1 MLNKDEKL
9 SFRLSADLKEKILNH
24 SMEKEISI
32 SKFLEQVLEDYFE
45 PLVIEKEEELVAK
58 DEEATPQEES
68 SKPNL
73 WAWVLSL
80 GIISFFT
87 ILLVKFSKKK
97 EY

>member
-1 MLNKDEKL
+1 
-9 SFRLSADLKEKILNH
+9 
-24 SMEKEISI
+24 MEQI
-32 SKFLEQVLEDYFE
+32 LEDYFA
-45 PLVIEKEEELVAK
+45 PLVIEKEEEMVAK
-58 DEEATPQEES
+58 DEVATPQVES

-87 ILLVKFSKKK
+87 ILFVKFSKKK

>member
-9 SFRLSADLKEKILNH
+9 SFRLSSDLKEKILNH
-24 SMEKEISI
+24 ANEKEVSI
-32 SKFLEQVLEDYFE
+32 SKFMEQILEDYFA
-45 PLVIEKEEELVAK
+45 PLVIEKEDDIVAK
-58 DEEATPQEES
+58 DEVSTPLEES
-68 SKPNL
+68 SKPSL
-73 WAWVLSL
+73 WAWILSL

>member
-9 SFRLSADLKEKILNH
+9 SFRLSSDLKDKIINH
-24 SMEKEISI
+24 SMEKEISV
-32 SKFLEQVLEDYFE
+32 SKFLEQVLEGYFAPPVTE
-45 PLVIEKEEELVAK
+45 NEDVIVVK
-58 DEEATPQEES
+58 DEVSTLQEDS
-68 SKPNL
+68 SKPNP
-73 WAWVLSL
+73 WVWVLSL

>member
-9 SFRLSADLKEKILNH
+9 SFRLSSDLKEKILNH

-32 SKFLEQVLEDYFE
+32 SKFLEQVLEGYFA
-45 PLVIEKEEELVAK
+45 PLVIEKEKEIVVK
-58 DEEATPQEES
+58 DEVSTPQEDS
-68 SKPNL
+68 SKPNP

-97 EY
+97 E

>member
-9 SFRLSADLKEKILNH
+9 SFRLSSDLKDKITNH
-24 SMEKEISI
+24 SMEKEISV
-32 SKFLEQVLEDYFE
+32 SKFLEQVLEGYFA
-45 PLVIEKEEELVAK
+45 PLVTEKEDDIVAN
-58 DEEATPQEES
+58 DEVSTILEES
-68 SKPNL
+68 SKLSP
-73 WAWVLSL
+73 WAWILSL

>member
-9 SFRLSADLKEKILNH
+9 SFRLSSDLKEKILNH
-24 SMEKEISI
+24 SNEKEVSI
-32 SKFLEQVLEDYFE
+32 SKFMEQILEDYFA
-45 PLVIEKEEELVAK
+45 PLVIEKEKEIVAK
-58 DEEATPQEES
+58 DEVSTLQEES

>member
-1 MLNKDEKL
+1 MLNKNEKL
-9 SFRLSADLKEKILNH
+9 SIRLSSDLKEKILNH

-32 SKFLEQVLEDYFE
+32 SKFLEQVLEGYFA
-45 PLVIEKEEELVAK
+45 PLVIEKEKEIVVK
-58 DEEATPQEES
+58 DEVSTPQEES

-73 WAWVLSL
+73 WVWVISL

-87 ILLVKFSKKK
+87 LLLVKFSKKK

>member
-9 SFRLSADLKEKILNH
+9 SFRLPSDLKEKILNH
-24 SMEKEISI
+24 ANEKEVSI
-32 SKFLEQVLEDYFE
+32 SKFMEQILEDYFA
-45 PLVIEKEEELVAK
+45 PLVTEKKEEIVAK
-58 DEEATPQEES
+58 VEVSTPLEES

-73 WAWVLSL
+73 WVWVLSL
-80 GIISFFT
+80 GFISFIS